1 MYYWKLD
8 EETIRCLI
16 NKNEIKTIGF
26 DVQQLLNDND
36 QMHSFLD
43 AIVKNSE
50 NYFDWHTENGVQNYV
65 ARSLPAD
72 QYLITISCTLQDEAI
87 DRDLDQ
93 IKRMT
98 SALNAKITDDR
109 ISEIYALSG
118 EEKEKA
124 FESLSKDLHNVCMGK
139 IDDESLDEGATQQQ
153 KTGRADEKMI
163 DTDEADQK
171 QSSPSGITLPVR
183 QLSFREFSGLLSF
196 CALLD
201 KRMFLPSTL
210 YKDQEEYIL
219 LVDLSHCED
228 DAQAVAFMITA
239 EEYGAVGSALRYEDA
254 YLSEHARLMI
264 ENDAIRV
271 LCSMAA

>member
-16 NKNEIKTIGF
+16 NKNEIKTMGF
-26 DVQQLLNDND
+26 DVQKLLNDND

-50 NYFDWHTENGVQNYV
+50 NYIDWHTENGVQNYV

-109 ISEIYALSG
+109 IAEIYALSG

-139 IDDESLDEGATQQQ
+139 IDEESSEDSATGQQ
-153 KTGRADEKMI
+153 KTSGAEGQMI
-163 DTDEADQK
+163 DTEEAEPK
-171 QSSPSGITLPVR
+171 KVATTSSSLPAR
-183 QLSFREFSGLLSF
+183 QLSFREFSELLSF
-196 CALLD
+196 CGLLD

-210 YKDQEEYIL
+210 YKDQEEYVL

-264 ENDAIRV
+264 EDDAIRV
-271 LCSMAA
+271 LSSMAL

>member
-16 NKNEIKTIGF
+16 NKNEIRTMGF
-26 DVQQLLNDND
+26 DVQRLLNDND

-50 NYFDWHTENGVQNYV
+50 NYIDWHTENGVQNYV
-65 ARSLPAD
+65 AKSLPAD

-93 IKRMT
+93 IRRMT
-98 SALNAKITDDR
+98 SALNAKITDER
-109 ISEIYALSG
+109 LAEVYALSG

-124 FESLSKDLHNVCMGK
+124 FEELSRDLHNVCMGK
-139 IDDESLDEGATQQQ
+139 IDEEVSDGDSVQQIPRTEGQ
-153 KTGRADEKMI
+153 MI
-163 DTDEADQK
+163 DTDETAEKNTTSSGSGMPARKLTFSKFAD
-171 QSSPSGITLPVR
+171 
-183 QLSFREFSGLLSF
+183 LLQF
-196 CALLD
+196 CELLD
-201 KRMFLPSTL
+201 QRMFLPSSL
-210 YKDQEEYIL
+210 YKDQEDYIL
-219 LVDLSHCED
+219 LVDLSYCED

-239 EEYGAVGSALRYEDA
+239 EEYGATGSPLRYDEA

-264 ENDAIRV
+264 KGDAIKV
-271 LCSMAA
+271 LCSMVS

>member
-16 NKNEIKTIGF
+16 NKNEIKNMGF
-26 DVQQLLNDND
+26 DVQILLNDNE

-50 NYFDWHTENGVQNYV
+50 NYIDWHTENGIQNYV

-98 SALNAKITDDR
+98 SALHAKISDER
-109 ISEIYALSG
+109 IAEVYALSG

-124 FESLSKDLHNVCMGK
+124 FEELSRDLHNVCMGK
-139 IDDESLDEGATQQQ
+139 IDEESSDSDTLQ
-153 KTGRADEKMI
+153 KQSKDAESGMI
-163 DTDEADQK
+163 DTEEAQPKDSALK
-171 QSSPSGITLPVR
+171 TNTLPAR
-183 QLSFREFSGLLSF
+183 KLTFRDFSDLLSF
-196 CALLD
+196 CGLLE
-201 KRMFLPSTL
+201 KRMFLPSRL
-210 YKDQEEYIL
+210 YRNQEDYVL
-219 LVDLSHCED
+219 VVDLADCVD
-228 DAQAVAFMITA
+228 DSYAVAFMITA
-239 EEYGAVGSALRYEDA
+239 EEYGGVGSPLRYEEA
-254 YLSEHARLMI
+254 YLSEHGQLII
-264 ENDAIRV
+264 EHDAIRV
-271 LCSMAA
+271 LNSMAS

>member
-16 NKNEIKTIGF
+16 NKSEITSMGF
-26 DVQQLLNDND
+26 DVQHLLKDND

-50 NYFDWHTENGVQNYV
+50 NYIEWHTENGVQNYV

-98 SALNAKITDDR
+98 SALNAKITDER
-109 ISEIYALSG
+109 IAEVYALSG

-124 FESLSKDLHNVCMGK
+124 FEELSRDLHDVCMGK
-139 IDDESLDEGATQQQ
+139 IEEEAADSDTLQKKTDSEGT
-153 KTGRADEKMI
+153 MI
-163 DTDEADQK
+163 DTEEEQAGNTVPVK
-171 QSSPSGITLPVR
+171 NALPAR
-183 QLSFREFSGLLSF
+183 KLTFRNFSELLSF
-196 CALLD
+196 CSLLD
-201 KRMFLPSTL
+201 KRMFFPSRL
-210 YKDQEEYIL
+210 YRNQDDYVL
-219 LVDLSHCED
+219 LVDLAPCKED
-228 DAQAVAFMITA
+228 SYAVSFMITA
-239 EEYGAVGSALRYEDA
+239 EEYGGVGSPLRYEDA
-254 YLSEHARLMI
+254 YLSEHGQMI
-264 ENDAIRV
+264 IEKDAIQV
-271 LCSMAA
+271 LNSMAS

>member
-16 NKNEIKTIGF
+16 NKNEIKNMGF
-26 DVQQLLNDND
+26 DVQILLNDNE

-50 NYFDWHTENGVQNYV
+50 NYIDWHTENGIQNYV

-98 SALNAKITDDR
+98 SALHAKISDER
-109 ISEIYALSG
+109 IAEVYALSG

-124 FESLSKDLHNVCMGK
+124 FEELSRDLHNVCMGK
-139 IDDESLDEGATQQQ
+139 IDEESSDSDTLQ
-153 KTGRADEKMI
+153 KQSKDAESGMI
-163 DTDEADQK
+163 DTEEAQPKDSALK
-171 QSSPSGITLPVR
+171 TNTLPAR
-183 QLSFREFSGLLSF
+183 KLTFRDFSDLLSF
-196 CALLD
+196 CGLLE
-201 KRMFLPSTL
+201 KRMFLPSRL
-210 YKDQEEYIL
+210 YRNQEDYVL
-219 LVDLSHCED
+219 VVDLADCED
-228 DAQAVAFMITA
+228 DSYAVAFMITA
-239 EEYGAVGSALRYEDA
+239 EEYGGVGSPLRYEEA
-254 YLSEHARLMI
+254 YLSEHGQLII
-264 ENDAIRV
+264 EHDAIRV
-271 LCSMAA
+271 LNSMAS

>member
-16 NKNEIKTIGF
+16 NKNEIKTMGF

-98 SALNAKITDDR
+98 SALNSKITDDR
-109 ISEIYALSG
+109 IS
-118 EEKEKA
+118 
-124 FESLSKDLHNVCMGK
+124 
-139 IDDESLDEGATQQQ
+139 
-153 KTGRADEKMI
+153 
-163 DTDEADQK
+163 
-171 QSSPSGITLPVR
+171 
-183 QLSFREFSGLLSF
+183 
-196 CALLD
+196 
-201 KRMFLPSTL
+201 
-210 YKDQEEYIL
+210 
-219 LVDLSHCED
+219 
-228 DAQAVAFMITA
+228 
-239 EEYGAVGSALRYEDA
+239 
-254 YLSEHARLMI
+254 
-264 ENDAIRV
+264 
-271 LCSMAA
+271 

>member
-16 NKNEIKTIGF
+16 NKNEIKNMGF
-26 DVQQLLNDND
+26 DVQHLLNDND

-50 NYFDWHTENGVQNYV
+50 NYIEWHTENGVQNYV

-98 SALNAKITDDR
+98 SALNAKITGER
-109 ISEIYALSG
+109 IAEVYALSG

-124 FESLSKDLHNVCMGK
+124 FEELSRDLQNVCMGK
-139 IDDESLDEGATQQQ
+139 IDEESEDSDTLQ
-153 KTGRADEKMI
+153 KQSKNSSGGMI
-163 DTDEADQK
+163 DTEEVQPKETASEK
-171 QSSPSGITLPVR
+171 NSLPARKIT
-183 QLSFREFSGLLSF
+183 FNDFSELLSF
-196 CALLD
+196 CGLLE
-201 KRMFLPSTL
+201 KRMFLPSRL
-210 YKDQEEYIL
+210 YRAKESYVL
-219 LVDLSHCED
+219 LVDLAACED
-228 DAQAVAFMITA
+228 DSHAVSFMITA
-239 EEYGAVGSALRYEDA
+239 EEYGGVGSPVRYEEA
-254 YLSEHARLMI
+254 YLSEHGQLLI
-264 ENDAIRV
+264 EKDAIRV
-271 LCSMAA
+271 LNSMAS

>member
-8 EETIRCLI
+8 EKTIRCLI
-16 NKNEIKTIGF
+16 NKNEIKTMGF

-50 NYFDWHTENGVQNYV
+50 NYIDWHTENGVQNYV
-65 ARSLPAD
+65 ARSLPSD
-72 QYLITISCTLQDEAI
+72 QYLITISCMLQDEAI
-87 DRDLDQ
+87 DKDLDQ

-98 SALNAKITDDR
+98 SALNAKITDER

-124 FESLSKDLHNVCMGK
+124 FESLSKDLQNVCMGR
-139 IDDESLDEGATQQQ
+139 LDEDSPDCAALQPQGDSESNTQ
-153 KTGRADEKMI
+153 MI
-163 DTDEADQK
+163 DTDEAGQK
-171 QSSPSGITLPVR
+171 KTTPSGSSLPVR
-183 QLSFREFSGLLSF
+183 KLTFPKFSGLLQF
-196 CALLD
+196 CELLD
-201 KRMFLPSTL
+201 KRMFLPSSL

-239 EEYGAVGSALRYEDA
+239 EEYGAAGSALRYDDA

-264 ENDAIRV
+264 EADAIRV
-271 LCSMAA
+271 LCSMAS

>member
-16 NKNEIKTIGF
+16 NKNEIKTMGF
-26 DVQQLLNDND
+26 DVQKLLNDND

-50 NYFDWHTENGVQNYV
+50 NYIDWHTENGVQNYV

-109 ISEIYALSG
+109 IAEIYALSG

-139 IDDESLDEGATQQQ
+139 IDEESSEDSATGQQETSGAEGQ
-153 KTGRADEKMI
+153 MI
-163 DTDEADQK
+163 DTEEAEPK
-171 QSSPSGITLPVR
+171 KAAATSSSLPAR
-183 QLSFREFSGLLSF
+183 QLSFREFSELLSF
-196 CALLD
+196 CGLLD

-210 YKDQEEYIL
+210 YKDQEEYVL

-264 ENDAIRV
+264 EDDAIRV
-271 LCSMAA
+271 LSSMAL